1 MGKKFIWQTSWL
13 EAQTQKPKPKASNNV
28 TALANPPPLPPVLP
42 PLLAAAVVVVLDV
55 AQTPL
60 TLCSRPDRPEIY
72 EFGYPVASDLALPV
86 ATACSE

>member
-1 MGKKFIWQTSWL
+1 MANIVADT
-13 EAQTQKPKPKASNNV
+13 KAKAESFKQCDC
-28 TALANPPPLPPVLP
+28 TCYPPLPPP
-42 PLLAAAVVVVLDV
+42 PLLATPLAAAAVVVVLDV